1 MKRKTTVIINGKRNH
16 NVKRKLIIST
26 ILMIILIVILSYI
39 ISTIRI
45 NQKFAD
51 DVNEFYKLNS
61 KTIFSIDKM
70 YMYSSA
76 NAIENKETRP
86 VWNLNLYQY
95 TDIAIYIN
103 NRSKDKLDYENSIKE
118 IYIDNIK
125 YGEVKKGE
133 QSLFFKDVREFGKS
147 IFSDV
152 ELEEGVENINT
163 NEYVVKNVENKKIK
177 DKLEYQVLNDGDADY
192 SKPQIYADCSNPIT
206 LEYVNNNIKTN
217 EILSDITS
225 DVKYDG
231 NLLRKCGVIL
241 SDIECTITFN
251 ITIINFYNQKF
262 VANVYVEIPLEDTI
276 TGETIYDGK
285 FVKRLENTNL
295 IRFFRVE

>member
-1 MKRKTTVIINGKRNH
+1 
-16 NVKRKLIIST
+16 
-26 ILMIILIVILSYI
+26 MIILIVILSYI

-192 SKPQIYADCSNPIT
+192 SKSQIYADCSNPIT